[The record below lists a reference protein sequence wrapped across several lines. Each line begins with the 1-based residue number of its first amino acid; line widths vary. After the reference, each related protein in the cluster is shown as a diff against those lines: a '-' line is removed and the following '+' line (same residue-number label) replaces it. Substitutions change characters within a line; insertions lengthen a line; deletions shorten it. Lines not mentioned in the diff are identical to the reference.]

1 MKYLFTVLTML
12 LATVSWSAYAA
23 DLPHFQCY
31 HITDGNDAKKEATLK
46 DQFRTKKVDV
56 KRAHLLC
63 APVEKCVKKDDY
75 SPEEC
80 TKTDLKGEH
89 LKCYFIV
96 PPGKPVGKE
105 VTLFDQFFDK
115 DKGGDKVKVI
125 NAHLLCTPADKEVKQ
140 PPKPKH

>member
-12 LATVSWSAYAA
+12 LAMVSWSAYA

-31 HITDGNDAKKEATLK
+31 HIIDGNDAKKEATLE

-56 KRAHLLC
+56 KRGHLLC
-63 APVEKCVKKDDY
+63 APVKKCVKDDY
-75 SPEEC
+75 GKEEC
-80 TKTDLKGEH
+80 TPKPDLNGKH

-115 DKGGDKVKVI
+115 GDKVKVI
-125 NAHLLCTPADKEVKQ
+125 NAHLLCTPADKEVK
-140 PPKPKH
+140 KY